1 MIHKNFIN
9 HIQSL
14 RGISVLLVFLF
25 HLNIEFFSNGY
36 LGVDIFFVI
45 SGYIITGKIYSDY
58 KKNGKILII
67 NFYSRRIKRIF
78 PNLIFIT
85 VFTYI
90 LFLIFGQP
98 STSLFN
104 ETFASITGISNLY
117 FLLTTP
123 GYFEKVLQNPLSH
136 TWSLGVEMQFYFI
149 YPFIFF
155 LFLKNYKKKVDFI
168 ITLLA
173 IFSLSLI
180 CYYLTL
186 LYGYNSAAFYLS
198 PLRFWEFIFG
208 GLIFFCENKIKKNQ
222 FISLTSIITI
232 FIIIFSKN
240 LIIDFYKNLLIIF
253 FSGTFIIFNN
263 VQFFRNNKPL
273 IALGNI
279 SYSFYLWHL
288 PIIYFFNLYFN
299 LYSDYIKNI
308 TIFFITL
315 ILSLFT
321 FKYIENFFRNYNL
334 KKKYIYLLL
343 IILFII
349 CVGFIWLKNSKTK
362 IRSNLMNSIYA
373 INYLNK
379 NYNWNNR
386 MIFEKI
392 LLSNNKIYDY
402 CTDQSKNYN
411 LNING
416 LKNECLKHHNY
427 NTLFYIEGDSVTAQ
441 YVTPFNNLEIV
452 KNIYFKFNNSN
463 KISIDEI
470 NKLSNKYKNII
481 YVTDLYKDEKLQML
495 REHFKK
501 KNNNISLLIFNST
514 PRLEEKYR
522 DLPIKCFIQKK
533 ECFIDKESDWKKRNL
548 QKLSASLI
556 GMQNEYPNK
565 VKIFDSY
572 NSICPTFQCKIY
584 DKEKDIIYYV
594 DDLHYTIE
602 GANELKDDLMKFI
615 ISNYSSILRD

>member
-1 MIHKNFIN
+1 MPF
-9 HIQSL
+9 
-14 RGISVLLVFLF
+14 
-25 HLNIEFFSNGY
+25 GY

-232 FIIIFSKN
+232 FIIIF
-240 LIIDFYKNLLIIF
+240 
-253 FSGTFIIFNN
+253 
-263 VQFFRNNKPL
+263 
-273 IALGNI
+273 
-279 SYSFYLWHL
+279 
-288 PIIYFFNLYFN
+288 
-299 LYSDYIKNI
+299 
-308 TIFFITL
+308 
-315 ILSLFT
+315 
-321 FKYIENFFRNYNL
+321 
-334 KKKYIYLLL
+334 
-343 IILFII
+343 
-349 CVGFIWLKNSKTK
+349 
-362 IRSNLMNSIYA
+362 
-373 INYLNK
+373 
-379 NYNWNNR
+379 
-386 MIFEKI
+386 
-392 LLSNNKIYDY
+392 
-402 CTDQSKNYN
+402 
-411 LNING
+411 
-416 LKNECLKHHNY
+416 
-427 NTLFYIEGDSVTAQ
+427 
-441 YVTPFNNLEIV
+441 
-452 KNIYFKFNNSN
+452 
-463 KISIDEI
+463 
-470 NKLSNKYKNII
+470 
-481 YVTDLYKDEKLQML
+481 
-495 REHFKK
+495 
-501 KNNNISLLIFNST
+501 
-514 PRLEEKYR
+514 
-522 DLPIKCFIQKK
+522 
-533 ECFIDKESDWKKRNL
+533 
-548 QKLSASLI
+548 
-556 GMQNEYPNK
+556 
-565 VKIFDSY
+565 
-572 NSICPTFQCKIY
+572 
-584 DKEKDIIYYV
+584 
-594 DDLHYTIE
+594 
-602 GANELKDDLMKFI
+602 
-615 ISNYSSILRD
+615 

>member
-1 MIHKNFIN
+1 LIHKNFIN

-90 LFLIFGQP
+90 LFLIIGQP

-168 ITLLA
+168 IALLA

-501 KNNNISLLIFNST
+501 TNNNISLLIFNST

>member
-1 MIHKNFIN
+1 
-9 HIQSL
+9 
-14 RGISVLLVFLF
+14 
-25 HLNIEFFSNGY
+25 
-36 LGVDIFFVI
+36 
-45 SGYIITGKIYSDY
+45 
-58 KKNGKILII
+58 
-67 NFYSRRIKRIF
+67 
-78 PNLIFIT
+78 
-85 VFTYI
+85 
-90 LFLIFGQP
+90 
-98 STSLFN
+98 
-104 ETFASITGISNLY
+104 
-117 FLLTTP
+117 
-123 GYFEKVLQNPLSH
+123 
-136 TWSLGVEMQFYFI
+136 
-149 YPFIFF
+149 
-155 LFLKNYKKKVDFI
+155 
-168 ITLLA
+168 
-173 IFSLSLI
+173 
-180 CYYLTL
+180 
-186 LYGYNSAAFYLS
+186 
-198 PLRFWEFIFG
+198 
-208 GLIFFCENKIKKNQ
+208 
-222 FISLTSIITI
+222 
-232 FIIIFSKN
+232 
-240 LIIDFYKNLLIIF
+240 
-253 FSGTFIIFNN
+253 

-288 PIIYFFNLYFN
+288 PIIFFFNLYFDI
-299 LYSDYIKNI
+299 YSIYIKNI
-308 TIFFITL
+308 TIFGTTL

-321 FKYIENFFRNYNL
+321 FRYIENFFRTYNL
-334 KKKYIYLLL
+334 KKKYFYFLL
-343 IILFII
+343 IIFFII
-349 CVGFIWLKNSKTK
+349 CACFVWLKNSKNK

-501 KNNNISLLIFNST
+501 TNNNISLLIFNST

-594 DDLHYTIE
+594 DDLHYSIE
-602 GANELKDDLMKFI
+602 GANELKDELMKFI
-615 ISNYSSILRD
+615 LSNYSSILRD

>member
-501 KNNNISLLIFNST
+501 TNNNISLLIFNST